1 MVATRGR
8 RLLRA
13 APLAPVL
20 VASAV
25 ALALLG
31 LAATGPRS
39 ALGFMAALLGV
50 AGASAAAAYVL
61 DERAVPVLDATPTS
75 RSYRVGW
82 RLLLVLVPASAVV
95 VGLGLLAAADPDA
108 HWWRLG
114 LLAAGGL
121 ASGVGAAALLR
132 GLGREA
138 PGDVAGVVTALG
150 VVFAALGDPL
160 KRWVSLVPLGDVR
173 HVERSVVLYTG
184 LVGCCAV
191 VVLLAARD
199 PGRGNRERTINR
211 VAGPPAREDPAR

>member
-1 MVATRGR
+1 MRVAPWG
-8 RLLRA
+8 
-13 APLAPVL
+13 PVL
-20 VASAV
+20 GASAV

-31 LAATGPRS
+31 LAATVPRS
-39 ALGFMAALLGV
+39 SLAFIAALLGV

-75 RSYRVGW
+75 RGYRVGW
-82 RLLLVLVPASAVV
+82 RLLLVAVPATAVV
-95 VGLGLLAAADPDA
+95 VGLGLLAAADPDT

-121 ASGVGAAALLR
+121 ASAVGAAALLR

-160 KRWVSLVPLGDVR
+160 KRWVSLVPLGDVG
-173 HVERSVVLYTG
+173 HVGRSVVLYAV

-199 PGRGNRERTINR
+199 PGRGNHRRSADQ
-211 VAGPPAREDPAR
+211 VAAPPAGEDPAR